1 MFEQLTLF
9 DEIPVGAPE
18 QVDINLSADT
28 QLYNGDS
35 YEILKDIPTGSV
47 DLVIIDPPYEFVDA
61 TGGGSYGN
69 KRGKAG
75 LGNDYHEEYAKIY
88 HENTALGKRKK
99 GGLNELS
106 SICKGFDLSI
116 LDELCRVLKKIN
128 MYVWCSKGQVGKLL
142 TYFEDKGCF
151 IDILTWH
158 KTNPI
163 PTCNGTYLNDTEY
176 LIFAREKGVKV
187 YGTYKTKFKYYVTPI
202 NQADKKIYNHP
213 TIKPVHIIKN
223 LIINSSKEGDTVL
236 DCFMGSGTT
245 GVAAKLTGRN
255 FIGIEID
262 TNYYE
267 TAKNRIEDKEC

>member
-202 NQADKKIYNHP
+202 
-213 TIKPVHIIKN
+213 
-223 LIINSSKEGDTVL
+223 
-236 DCFMGSGTT
+236 
-245 GVAAKLTGRN
+245 
-255 FIGIEID
+255 
-262 TNYYE
+262 
-267 TAKNRIEDKEC
+267 